1 MYRLSLIKNNV
12 SIKLIGALC
21 DQFHCFIISKV
32 SFEFK
37 KAKCWKDY
45 ELLSVYKI
53 TDSGLKIDS
62 KFDLWVPLD
71 KIIR

>member
-1 MYRLSLIKNNV
+1 MYRLSFIKNNV

-21 DQFHCFIISKV
+21 EQFHYFIISKV

-37 KAKCWKDY
+37 KTKCWKDY

-53 TDSGLKIDS
+53 TDTSGLKIDS
-62 KFDLWVPLD
+62 KFDLWIKLYD
-71 KIIR
+71 K